1 MGIMTNRNARSG
13 QLAFLLLAFACLA
26 MFQPGCSKVQDIDQL
41 RQAAEQG
48 DAEAQNKLGFMYA
61 EGEGVPEDNQEAV
74 RWYRKAAEQ
83 GYAEAQYNLGVVYGK
98 GEGVAEGDRE
108 AVKWYRKAA
117 EQGFASA
124 QFNLGSMYLRGEGVP
139 EDNQEAVKWYR
150 KAAEQG
156 YARAQL
162 NLGNMYGKGEG
173 VAEDDQ
179 EAVKWYRK
187 AAEQGHASA
196 QFNLGIMYVKGE
208 GVAEDDREAVKWY
221 RKAAEQGYA
230 KAQYNLGVV
239 YGKGEGVAEDDRE
252 AVKWYRKAAEQGQ
265 TDAQYNLGLMYA
277 TGEGVP
283 EDYVKAYAWLNLAA
297 AQGDKTAAKVKGQ
310 LKSIMTAEQLAKDQE
325 IVAESFNPIG
335 GTLLPPPIPKQLAA
349 RKEREHK
356 AALEEHRKWREAA
369 LEEQKTA
376 VERAPSKP
384 KRERTLSEKMTMG
397 DKLDPEDN
405 LTIIADPS
413 WGQRESY
420 RRRFR
425 FLLNEF
431 DENCP
436 DLEGKEQVGDTLV
449 SVYMQLKEVGLG
461 REEGLLDFSN
471 TMHRMVTEI
480 GTQAKMAEMPLPGCV
495 ELWAMYTTSRR
506 GGFSPE
512 ESRGAVTAL
521 ATSVYTAVTEK

>member
-1 MGIMTNRNARSG
+1 
-13 QLAFLLLAFACLA
+13 
-26 MFQPGCSKVQDIDQL
+26 
-41 RQAAEQG
+41 
-48 DAEAQNKLGFMYA
+48 MYA
-61 EGEGVPEDNQEAV
+61 E
-74 RWYRKAAEQ
+74 
-83 GYAEAQYNLGVVYGK
+83 
-98 GEGVAEGDRE
+98 
-108 AVKWYRKAA
+108 
-117 EQGFASA
+117 
-124 QFNLGSMYLRGEGVP
+124 GEGVP

-156 YARAQL
+156 YAKAQY
-162 NLGNMYGKGEG
+162 NLGVMYGKGEG
-173 VAEDDQ
+173 VAEDDREAVKWYRKAAEQ
-179 EAVKWYRK
+179 GIARAQYNLGNRYLRGEGVPEDDQEAVKWLRRAAEQGYARAQLNLGNRYGKGEGVAEDDREAVKWYRK

-196 QFNLGIMYVKGE
+196 QYNLGIMYVKGE

-230 KAQYNLGVV
+230 KAQYNLGVM

-252 AVKWYRKAAEQGQ
+252 AVKWFRKAAEQGLAS
-265 TDAQYNLGLMYA
+265 AQYNLGVTYVK
-277 TGEGVP
+277 GEGVP

-310 LKSIMTAEQLAKDQE
+310 LESIMTAEQLAKDQE
-325 IVAESFNPIG
+325 LVAESYNPIG

-349 RKEREHK
+349 RKEREH
-356 AALEEHRKWREAA
+356 RKWKEAA

-413 WGQRESY
+413 WDQRESC

-425 FLLNEF
+425 FLLNQF

-436 DLEGKEQVGDTLV
+436 DLEGKEQVGGTLV
-449 SVYMQLKEVGLG
+449 KAHMQLKEAGLG
-461 REEGLLDFSN
+461 GEEGLLDFSN
-471 TMHRMVTEI
+471 TIHRMVTEI
-480 GTQAKMAEMPLPGCV
+480 GTQAKMAEMPLPGCI
-495 ELWAMYTTSRR
+495 ELWVMYTTTRR

-521 ATSVYTAVTEK
+521 ANLGYTAAMGK

>member
-48 DAEAQNKLGFMYA
+48 DAEAQNKLGVMYLR
-61 EGEGVPEDNQEAV
+61 GEGVPENNQEAV
-74 RWYRKAAEQ
+74 KWCRKAAEQGHAKAQFNLGFMYSTGKGVLEDDREAVKWFRKAAEQGYAPAQNNLGFMYSTGEGVPQDDKEAAKWYRKAAEQ
-83 GYAEAQYNLGVVYGK
+83 GHAKAQSNLGGK
-98 GEGVAEGDRE
+98 YARGEGVPKDDKE

-117 EQGFASA
+117 EQGHAPA
-124 QFNLGSMYLRGEGVP
+124 QNKLGFMYSRGEGVP
-139 EDNQEAVKWYR
+139 ENNQEAVKWYR

-156 YARAQL
+156 DAPGQL
-162 NLGNMYGKGEG
+162 G
-173 VAEDDQ
+173 
-179 EAVKWYRK
+179 
-187 AAEQGHASA
+187 
-196 QFNLGIMYVKGE
+196 
-208 GVAEDDREAVKWY
+208 
-221 RKAAEQGYA
+221 
-230 KAQYNLGVV
+230 
-239 YGKGEGVAEDDRE
+239 
-252 AVKWYRKAAEQGQ
+252 
-265 TDAQYNLGLMYA
+265 LGLMYLR
-277 TGEGVP
+277 GEGVP
-283 EDYVKAYAWLNLAA
+283 KDYVKAYAWWDLAA
-297 AQGDKTAAKVKGQ
+297 DQGDKTAAKGRGQ
-310 LKSIMTAEQLAKDQE
+310 LETIMTAEQFAEAQKLA
-325 IVAESFNPIG
+325 AELYNPIG
-335 GTLLPPPIPKQLAA
+335 GTLLPPPTPKQLAA

-369 LEEQKTA
+369 LEEQKTS

-413 WGQRESY
+413 WDQRESY

-425 FLLNEF
+425 FLLNQF

-436 DLEGKEQVGDTLV
+436 DLEGKEQVGGTLV
-449 SVYMQLKEVGLG
+449 KAHMQLKEAGLG

-471 TMHRMVTEI
+471 TIHRMLTEI
-480 GTQAKMAEMPLPGCV
+480 GTQAKMAEMPLPGCI
-495 ELWAMYTTSRR
+495 ELWVMYTTTRR

-521 ATSVYTAVTEK
+521 ANLGYTAAMGK

>member
-74 RWYRKAAEQ
+74 
-83 GYAEAQYNLGVVYGK
+83 
-98 GEGVAEGDRE
+98 
-108 AVKWYRKAA
+108 
-117 EQGFASA
+117 
-124 QFNLGSMYLRGEGVP
+124 
-139 EDNQEAVKWYR
+139 
-150 KAAEQG
+150 
-156 YARAQL
+156 
-162 NLGNMYGKGEG
+162 
-173 VAEDDQ
+173 
-179 EAVKWYRK
+179 KWYRK

-196 QFNLGIMYVKGE
+196 QYNLGIMYVKGE

-230 KAQYNLGVV
+230 KAQYNLGVM

-252 AVKWYRKAAEQGQ
+252 AVKWFRKAAEQGLAS
-265 TDAQYNLGLMYA
+265 AQYNLGVTYVK
-277 TGEGVP
+277 GEGVP

-297 AQGDKTAAKVKGQ
+297 AQGDKTAAKVNGQ
-310 LKSIMTAEQLAKDQE
+310 LESIMTAEQLAKDQE
-325 IVAESFNPIG
+325 LVAESYNPIG

-349 RKEREHK
+349 RKER
-356 AALEEHRKWREAA
+356 EHRKWREAA

-413 WGQRESY
+413 WDQRESC

-425 FLLNEF
+425 FLLNQF

-436 DLEGKEQVGDTLV
+436 DLEGKEQVGGTLV
-449 SVYMQLKEVGLG
+449 KAHMQLKEAGLG
-461 REEGLLDFSN
+461 GEEGLLDFSN
-471 TMHRMVTEI
+471 TIHRMVTEI
-480 GTQAKMAEMPLPGCV
+480 GTQAKMAEMPLPGCI
-495 ELWAMYTTSRR
+495 ELWVMYTTTRR

-521 ATSVYTAVTEK
+521 ANLGYTAAMEE